1 MPRQIAPA
9 AKQAARQLVEQAQ
22 VKLKERAMWQRLQ
35 ADSVVQQ
42 VQRVAK
48 EEKKKKAGPS
58 ALDPAFGESAPKKLG
73 QPELKK
79 KRTMKLMNLSALAT
93 MSHPLGEQ
101 LATWD
106 KGAAVDCGEEWLGE
120 ATDMVAKCGPHPEA
134 IPFVHED
141 IKYQVEVG
149 FT

>member
-1 MPRQIAPA
+1 MPRQIVPA

-22 VKLKERAMWQRLQ
+22 VKLKERATWQRLQ

-58 ALDPAFGESAPKKLG
+58 ALDPAFGKSAPMKLG
-73 QPELKK
+73 QHELKK
-79 KRTMKLMNLSALAT
+79 KRTMKLMNLSVLAT

-106 KGAAVDCGEEWLGE
+106 KGTAVDCGAEWLQ
-120 ATDMVAKCGPHPEA
+120 EA
-134 IPFVHED
+134 IDMALTCRPHLTTIAAEAIALVHED
-141 IKYQVEVG
+141 TEH
-149 FT
+149 